1 MSTIVLSSIFGQ
13 AGSIFGP
20 IGRIIGSELGALLGA
35 QLDGAMFGLDAE
47 QKVTHGARLK
57 NLQVQ
62 TSTYGRTIPIIYGTA
77 RVAGNIIW
85 SQPIKEEAITT
96 KSKIGRGMNVT
107 YNYYATLAIAI
118 CKG

>member
-1 MSTIVLSSIFGQ
+1 MSTIILSSIFGQ

-57 NLQVQ
+57 
-62 TSTYGRTIPIIYGTA
+62 
-77 RVAGNIIW
+77 
-85 SQPIKEEAITT
+85 
-96 KSKIGRGMNVT
+96 
-107 YNYYATLAIAI
+107 I
-118 CKG
+118 CKFKPQPTAERFQLSMALLVLQGTLFGHSQ

>member
-1 MSTIVLSSIFGQ
+1 MSTIVLSSIFG
-13 AGSIFGP
+13 P
-20 IGRIIGSELGALLGA
+20 IIGSELGALLGA

-62 TSTYGRTIPIIYGTA
+62 TSTYGKAIPIIYGTS

-96 KSKIGRGMNVT
+96 KIGRGINVA

-118 CKG
+118 CKTPVAD

>member
-1 MSTIVLSSIFGQ
+1 MSTIILSSIFGQ

-85 SQPIKEEAITT
+85 AQPIKEEAITT

-107 YNYYATLAIAI
+107 YNYSISHNSPNRS
-118 CKG
+118 